1 MADDLK
7 EISQDFDELI
17 QKPIEFA
24 KGVDS
29 AVDSLEKLTKITDL
43 LSDKLGA
50 ADSLSKVSK
59 ETKEL
64 AKAEAELEKSIK
76 AISSAEKTLVKDND
90 TLQTATKKS
99 TKATSGLNNE
109 MRELQQE
116 IKGAK
121 SEMIKA
127 AKEFGEDS
135 KEFTKAAAR
144 AGELQDKLNAVND
157 ALRNASASPFENVA
171 AQIGDVGTQLKNLNF
186 GGALTASKQLVET
199 SRKITFKE
207 AISGGKDFIKTLG
220 NLAKAIFLNPL
231 FLLAAV
237 VLGIVVAMY
246 KFRDSIKPIKIAMEV
261 MGEAI
266 DFVKQKF
273 KDFFDWIGLTTFALD
288 EQQKKVKEVMAN
300 NLENTR
306 KSFDNQ
312 IKLAQAAGKETNELE
327 KQKWIEVGKVAQEGI
342 QNLLDE
348 NGKLRDEDKEQYEKY
363 NEAIAESA
371 LEIAVIE
378 LKIEKEKNDKIKKLA
393 EDAFKEE
400 IKRFE
405 EKMKLYDEFGKRS
418 GRTEAERLLEEKK
431 LNEEINKVQKD
442 KADILVPLT
451 KLSKEYNLTQEEQAN
466 IQKRLA
472 PLIEETNRKIK
483 EAQRLQDIAD
493 FTTKAKEIYS
503 DFASNVGALFNQLS
517 NQRIANYDYE
527 LKKLEDTTRRQI
539 ELAGDNDKEKA
550 RIEKDAE
557 KRREDIEAKR
567 LREQQRQAKF
577 NKNISLVQ
585 AIINTSQAVTSALA
599 QYDYVSAV
607 LFGILGAIEVATI
620 ESQEIPK
627 YSKGTDNHP
636 GGPAIVGD
644 KYGSE
649 LVGKNGRWWL
659 SPNKATA
666 VDLAA
671 GSQVIPHDETVR
683 ALALSSLGQQA
694 LEQQQNSNVLR
705 QINIS
710 NKEVVDAINKN
721 GGKFERNGTDLI
733 KWYEDQKGNKKSVR
747 VTVMGY

>member
-1 MADDLK
+1 MADDLNS
-7 EISQDFDELI
+7 EEVFPEDLI
-17 QKPIEFA
+17 QKPLEYA
-24 KGVDS
+24 KNVDI
-29 AVDSLEKLTKITDL
+29 AVESLDKFVKVSDM

-50 ADSLSKVSK
+50 ADSLNKISK

-64 AKAEAELEKSIK
+64 AKVEMELEKSIK
-76 AISSAEKTLVKDND
+76 AISTAEKSLVQDND
-90 TLQTATKKS
+90 KLESSTKKTS
-99 TKATSGLNNE
+99 KTTSGLSNE
-109 MRELQQE
+109 MRQLQQD

-121 SEMIKA
+121 SEMVKA
-127 AKEFGEDS
+127 AREFGEDS

-186 GGALTASKQLVET
+186 GGALTASKQLVDT

-207 AISGGKDFIKTLG
+207 ALSGGKDFIKTMFNLG
-220 NLAKAIFLNPL
+220 KAILTNPL
-231 FLLAAV
+231 FLLAGIV
-237 VLGIVVAMY
+237 VGIVVAMY
-246 KFRDSIKPIKIAMEV
+246 KFRDSIKPVKIAMEV
-261 MGEAI
+261 MGKAV
-266 DFVKQKF
+266 DYVVQQF

-300 NLENTR
+300 NLENTK

-327 KQKWIEVGKVAQEGI
+327 RQKWVEVGKAAQEGI

-348 NGKLRDEDKEQYEKY
+348 NGKLRDEDKEQYKKY

-371 LEIAVIE
+371 LEIAVLE
-378 LKIEKEKNDKIKKLA
+378 LKIEKDKNDKIKKLA

-405 EKMKLYDEFGKRS
+405 EKMKLYDAFGKGA
-418 GRTEAERLLEEKK
+418 GRTEAERLLDEKK
-431 LNEEINKVQKD
+431 RNEEINKVQKD
-442 KADILVPLT
+442 KADILVPLI
-451 KLSKEYNLTQEEQAN
+451 KLAKEYNLSQEEQAN

-493 FTTKAKEIYS
+493 FTTKAKQIYS
-503 DFASNVGALFNQLS
+503 DFASNVGTLFNQLS
-517 NQRIANYDYE
+517 NNRIANYDYE
-527 LKKLEDTTRRQI
+527 LKKLEDTTKRQI
-539 ELAGDNDKEKA
+539 ELAGDNDKAKA
-550 RIEKDAE
+550 AIEKDAE
-557 KRREDIEAKR
+557 KRRKDIEDKR

-585 AIINTSQAVTSALA
+585 AIINTSQAVTAALA
-599 QYDYVSAV
+599 QYDYVSAI
-607 LFGILGAIEVATI
+607 LFGILGAIEIATI
-620 ESQEIPK
+620 ESQQIPK
-627 YSKGTDNHP
+627 YADGTDHHP
-636 GGPAIVGD
+636 GGRATIGE
-644 KYGSE
+644 KGSE
-649 LVGKNGRWWL
+649 LVKSSGKWWL
-659 SPNKATA
+659 SPNKATT

-671 GSQVIPHDETVR
+671 GAQVIPHDETVR

-694 LEQQQNSNVLR
+694 LEQQMNSGVLK
-705 QINIS
+705 QIQIS
-710 NKEVVDAINKN
+710 NKEVVQAINKN
-721 GGKFERNGTDLI
+721 GMGHFERNASELI
-733 KWYEDQKGNKKSVR
+733 KWHEDQKGNRKSIR